1 MNIGYDGYLKQPASD
16 DCVSRKELLKLYEN
30 RFIELQKA
38 HQMDKQLGINWCI
51 NTLNELPPVTPTRKK
66 GKWIK
71 RENINGLEQYYQ
83 CSNCGNHCLY
93 EYVEIGF
100 KNAKTNYCP
109 NCGAEME
116 SEE

>member
-1 MNIGYDGYLKQPASD
+1 MGKIILDFGDGWNARFLESVYKNNDYDAGSMADDMIRMQLKKSTITDESNIVD
-16 DCVSRKELLKLYEN
+16 E
-30 RFIELQKA
+30 
-38 HQMDKQLGINWCI
+38 
-51 NTLNELPPVTPTRKK
+51 RKK

-71 RENINGLEQYYQ
+71 RESITGLEQYYE

-100 KNAKTNYCP
+100 KNAKTKFCP

-116 SEE
+116 VEK